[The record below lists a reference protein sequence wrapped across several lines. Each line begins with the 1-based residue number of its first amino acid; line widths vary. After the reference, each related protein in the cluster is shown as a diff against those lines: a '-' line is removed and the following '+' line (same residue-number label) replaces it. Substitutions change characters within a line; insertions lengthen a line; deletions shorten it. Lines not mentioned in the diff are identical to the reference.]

1 MGSYEPPKF
10 KRRLIIHKNEFG
22 PTEAQYGAIWAY
34 VQLEDMSSSENKAVI
49 SVMEFIPLYK

>member
-1 MGSYEPPKF
+1 MGSYKPPKF
-10 KRRLIIHKNEFG
+10 KRRLVVHKNTFG
-22 PTEAQYGAIWAY
+22 PTEAQCGAIRAY